1 MTDLEKVKDDLDFA
15 IEYLNNQKNG
25 VIGINALKGLINAQA
40 TVKNL
45 ILHGVSKSLN
55 EFLPLRL
62 KKGQKVVVTKNKTSH
77 CYKVGDVLRIIKP
90 HYRNK
95 DAWYCK
101 KGWFGTKQVLTDQE
115 FYVC

>member
-1 MTDLEKVKDDLDFA
+1 MYRFKIITSVEYWTEALSNKSYNKISDEDFA
-15 IEYLNNQKNG
+15 KDIVNK
-25 VIGINALKGLINAQA
+25 I
-40 TVKNL
+40 
-45 ILHGVSKSLN
+45 N

-90 HYRNK
+90 HYRYKN
-95 DAWYCK
+95 AWYCK
-101 KGWFGTKQVLTDQE
+101 KGWFGTKQALTEQE